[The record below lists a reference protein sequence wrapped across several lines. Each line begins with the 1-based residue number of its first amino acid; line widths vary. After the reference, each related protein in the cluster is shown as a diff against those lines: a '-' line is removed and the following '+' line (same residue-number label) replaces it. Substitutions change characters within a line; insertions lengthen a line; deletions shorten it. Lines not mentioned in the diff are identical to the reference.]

1 VLSAVRLGSIDRH
14 VEQLVDLLLEWQ
26 WPDGGWN
33 CDKKPQAHH
42 SSFYESL
49 IPLRGMNA
57 YAQATG
63 DPRVQKSVERVV
75 ELFLSHHL
83 YKRSSTGEVI
93 SEHFTQLAFPPYWHY
108 DILAGLIGINEA
120 GYLQNSRCKDP
131 LDLLESKTLPG
142 GGFAAETKYFVTNLK
157 AASGVSPINWG
168 PPNPKIQNDYV
179 TVRAL
184 GVLKRAGRF

>member
-1 VLSAVRLGSIDRH
+1 MELTRNPFI
-14 VEQLVDLLLEWQ
+14 
-26 WPDGGWN
+26 
-33 CDKKPQAHH
+33 K
-42 SSFYESL
+42 
-49 IPLRGMNA
+49 NA
-57 YAQATG
+57 L
-63 DPRVQKSVERVV
+63 KSR
-75 ELFLSHHL
+75 
-83 YKRSSTGEVI
+83 YP
-93 SEHFTQLAFPPYWHY
+93 QLAVFIVMLAGYIFA
-108 DILAGLIGINEA
+108 ILAGLIGINEA